1 MNMFK
6 PYCDIL
12 TVPSIGVLVEVL
24 TCTIVVSS
32 TSQYP
37 TRLVLSP
44 EMQNLK
50 ADQCLSSLLKSSIGV
65 INISQMDGASQF
77 P

>member
-1 MNMFK
+1 MKMFK
-6 PYCDIL
+6 PYCDIM

-37 TRLVLSP
+37 IRLVVSP
-44 EMQNLK
+44 EIYNLK
-50 ADQCLSSLLKSSIGV
+50 AAPCLSSLLKLSIGV
-65 INISQMDGASQF
+65 INISHMDGASQF